1 MAKCKQAVDAPAKP
15 RPRTKYKPE
24 MCEVIIALGKKGKS
38 KAQMAAH
45 LDISRSTFDRWL
57 EANEIPPAHHAHGH
71 SVLKHRYLWNA
82 VRNRASI
89 V

>member
-1 MAKCKQAVDAPAKP
+1 MAKRKQAVDAPAKP
-15 RPRTKYKPE
+15 RSRTKYKPE
-24 MCEVIIALGKKGKS
+24 TCEVIIALSKKGKS

-57 EANEIPPAHHAHGH
+57 EANEIPPAHSHGH
-71 SVLKHRYLWNA
+71 SVLKHRCLWNA